1 LEGID
6 FSPYHEISKQLKV
19 TKQTLKYCTMKN
31 AMMVATLCA
40 TFISQAMCQEIIYK
54 EWLFTNEQVDSVMI
68 FKAPVKTNEGIDWYD
83 YFESP
88 KGVQMEKVHAM
99 PNTDKMFFEVKNHG
113 VYAIVGWSEQNGYTS
128 QTYVIIDD
136 EYIKAM
142 KQEGWAKTIDG
153 VLSSKKSPLRFARG
167 RNEFVSARSML
178 EHSEN
183 QAL

>member
-1 LEGID
+1 
-6 FSPYHEISKQLKV
+6 
-19 TKQTLKYCTMKN
+19 MKN

-40 TFISQAMCQEIIYK
+40 TFISQVMCQDIIYK

-68 FKAPVKTNEGIDWYD
+68 FKVPVKTNKDIDWYD

-88 KGVQMEKVHAM
+88 EGVQMDKVHTM
-99 PNTDKMFFEVKNHG
+99 PHTDKMFFEVKSHG
-113 VYAIVGWSEQNGYTS
+113 VYAIVGWSEQKGYTS
-128 QTYVIIDD
+128 QTYVVIDE

-142 KQEGWAKTIDG
+142 KREGWAKTIDG